1 MIKLGI
7 IEDDGMIRTSLVNY
21 FATEAGFEVLLSAGS
36 VEDFMLS
43 WEDHLYFDIILSD
56 IGLPG
61 ASGIEGLSL
70 IKKRAPKCQ
79 ILMLSV
85 YNDTERIFQA
95 LCAGASGYVSKQT
108 AFVKIKEALN
118 SIYNGGAFMSPD
130 IAKKVT
136 DYFSPSYS
144 TKIQD
149 PLTQREQQVLHA
161 IEEGLTNKVIAER
174 LNISVETVKS
184 HVKKIYLKLEVNNRL
199 DIVRGKYRST

>member
-7 IEDDGMIRTSLVNY
+7 IEDDVMIRTSLVDY
-21 FATEAGFEVLLSAGS
+21 FKSEAGFEVLLAAGS
-36 VEDFMLS
+36 VEAFMLD
-43 WEDHLYFDIILSD
+43 WEDQLYFDIILSD

-61 ASGIEGLSL
+61 ASGIEGVSL

-79 ILMLSV
+79 IMMLSV
-85 YNDTERIFQA
+85 YNDTGRIFQA

-130 IAKKVT
+130 IAKKIT
-136 DYFSPSYS
+136 DYFNPAYS
-144 TKIQD
+144 SKIQD
-149 PLTQREQQVLHA
+149 PLTGREQQVLHA

-174 LNISVETVKS
+174 LNISLETVKT
-184 HVKKIYLKLEVNNRL
+184 HVKKIYQKLEVNNRL
-199 DIVRGKYRST
+199 DIVRGKYR

>member
-7 IEDDGMIRTSLVNY
+7 IEDDVMIRTSLVDY
-21 FATEAGFEVLLSAGS
+21 FNREVGFEVLLAAGS
-36 VEDFMLS
+36 VETFMLD

-79 ILMLSV
+79 IMMLSV
-85 YNDTERIFQA
+85 YNDTGRIFQA
-95 LCAGASGYVSKQT
+95 LCAGAAGYVSKQT

-130 IAKKVT
+130 IAKKIT
-136 DYFSPSYS
+136 DYFNPAYIS
-144 TKIQD
+144 KIQD

-161 IEEGLTNKVIAER
+161 IEEGLTNKMIAER
-174 LNISVETVKS
+174 LYISLETVKT
-184 HVKKIYLKLEVNNRL
+184 HIKKIYQKLEVNNRL
-199 DIVRGKYRST
+199 DIVRRKYR